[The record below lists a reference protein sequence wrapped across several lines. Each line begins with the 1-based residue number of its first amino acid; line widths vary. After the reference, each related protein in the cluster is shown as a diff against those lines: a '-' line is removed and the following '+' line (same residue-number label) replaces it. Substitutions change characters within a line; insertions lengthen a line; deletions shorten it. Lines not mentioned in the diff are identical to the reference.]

1 MQEEGGRAME
11 NRACIIAVSGVKNSG
26 KTSLIVKLIPELV
39 RRGLRV
45 ATIKHDGHRFE
56 ADRPGTDSFRHL
68 EAGALGAAVF
78 DGEKF
83 QLVRRAPVDERF
95 LLEQFPEVELILLEG
110 FKDSPWPKIEI
121 LRSAVSQR
129 PVCHPSSRLA
139 LVTDCELEAP
149 GCPVFALDDTEG
161 LADFLLRFARRGRDF
176 SAVLLAGGYSSRM
189 GTAKAELPFGGM
201 RMIDHQL
208 RRLRMLGIGEILLAG
223 YAGEAEGGRCVP
235 DLVPHRGPLSGIHAC
250 LSAAKGAACL
260 VLSVDA
266 PLVPLAALF
275 ALMEGYRPPITVL
288 EHGGR
293 WEPLIGVYDRA
304 LAPLCGELLAGER
317 SSVMRLFDAAGCE
330 SLHWEGEELLLCNCN
345 TPEEYQRLLA
355 RAAGA
360 GKGREEA

>member
-1 MQEEGGRAME
+1 ME

-95 LLEQFPEVELILLEG
+95 LLEQFPE
-110 FKDSPWPKIEI
+110 
-121 LRSAVSQR
+121 
-129 PVCHPSSRLA
+129 
-139 LVTDCELEAP
+139 
-149 GCPVFALDDTEG
+149 
-161 LADFLLRFARRGRDF
+161 
-176 SAVLLAGGYSSRM
+176 
-189 GTAKAELPFGGM
+189 AELPFGGM

-223 YAGEAEGGRCVP
+223 YAGEAKGGRCVP